1 MAYFNP
7 FRPSY
12 IRNPY
17 AALARLRAEEPVHYS
32 EAVEAWV
39 VTSFPES
46 ISVLQD
52 YETFSSNPVRAGSHV
67 SQSLKYVQANS
78 ALGNVERLAQLDSV
92 AHQRL
97 RGIVSKGFVPKTLEA
112 LRLDIRNQLAAL
124 ISENVGR
131 PERPL
136 DVVQRLAA
144 HIPEIVLG
152 LQLGL
157 VDEDR
162 EQVMTDTFALMQ
174 TNFSDVTIARKREA
188 RAARDRM
195 LQFLESAQNDGRVES
210 TSVLGLIATKTSD
223 SEDLSIEELLAL
235 VVDLAQ
241 AGSATTAET
250 IANGVLLLAT
260 QPSIQHSLRSD
271 PDRIP
276 AAISELLRFEPP
288 QQVLVRWATKDT
300 VLGAQAIHEN
310 EAILILVGGA
320 NRDPAIY
327 SDPEEFQLG
336 RFDSGGGEPPSIA
349 FGRGPHYCIG
359 APLAMLTLEEFFKE
373 FLISTKSFALAD
385 EISEATLPRSD
396 DWFSRGPMQLPIVV
410 DA

>member
-1 MAYFNP
+1 M
-7 FRPSY
+7 
-12 IRNPY
+12 
-17 AALARLRAEEPVHYS
+17 
-32 EAVEAWV
+32 

-162 EQVMTDTFALMQ
+162 EQVMTDTYAIMKNNFICSLSFFNLSKTISILFNVIGQ
-174 TNFSDVTIARKREA
+174 TSGQCVNPKKIAVK
-188 RAARDRM
+188 
-195 LQFLESAQNDGRVES
+195 
-210 TSVLGLIATKTSD
+210 GL
-223 SEDLSIEELLAL
+223 
-235 VVDLAQ
+235 
-241 AGSATTAET
+241 
-250 IANGVLLLAT
+250 
-260 QPSIQHSLRSD
+260 SL
-271 PDRIP
+271 
-276 AAISELLRFEPP
+276 
-288 QQVLVRWATKDT
+288 
-300 VLGAQAIHEN
+300 IH
-310 EAILILVGGA
+310 I
-320 NRDPAIY
+320 
-327 SDPEEFQLG
+327 
-336 RFDSGGGEPPSIA
+336 
-349 FGRGPHYCIG
+349 
-359 APLAMLTLEEFFKE
+359 
-373 FLISTKSFALAD
+373 
-385 EISEATLPRSD
+385 
-396 DWFSRGPMQLPIVV
+396 
-410 DA
+410 

>member
-97 RGIVSKGFVPKTLEA
+97 RSIVSKGFVPKTLEA

-124 ISENVGR
+124 VSENI
-131 PERPL
+131 ERSGQQL
-136 DVVQRLAA
+136 DVVQGLATR
-144 HIPEIVLG
+144 IPEIVLG

-157 VDEDR
+157 SDADR
-162 EQVMTDTFALMQ
+162 EQVMADTFALMQ

-195 LQFLESAQNDGRVES
+195 LEFLESAESGGQVEP
-210 TSVLGLIATKTSD
+210 TSVLGLIAAKTND
-223 SEDLSIEELLAL
+223 NENLNIQELLAL

-250 IANGVLLLAT
+250 IANGILLLGT
-260 QPSIQHSLRSD
+260 QPSLQHSLRSN

-288 QQVLVRWATKDT
+288 QQVLVRWATTDC
-300 VLGAQAIHEN
+300 VLGSQEIRENQAV
-310 EAILILVGGA
+310 LILVGGA
-320 NRDPAIY
+320 NRDPGIY
-327 SDPEEFQLG
+327 PDPDVFEIN
-336 RFDSGGGEPPSIA
+336 RFDSDDGQPLSIA

-359 APLAMLTLEEFFKE
+359 APLATLTLEEFFKE
-373 FLISTKSFALAD
+373 FLVSTKSFALAD
-385 EISEATLPRSD
+385 DLTAATVPRSD
-396 DWFSRGPMQLPIVV
+396 DWFSRGPLQLPIVV

>member
-1 MAYFNP
+1 M
-7 FRPSY
+7 
-12 IRNPY
+12 
-17 AALARLRAEEPVHYS
+17 
-32 EAVEAWV
+32 
-39 VTSFPES
+39 
-46 ISVLQD
+46 
-52 YETFSSNPVRAGSHV
+52 

-97 RGIVSKGFVPKTLEA
+97 RSIVSKGFVPKTLEA
-112 LRLDIRNQLAAL
+112 LRLDIRGQLTAL
-124 ISENVGR
+124 IAENI
-131 PERPL
+131 ERSGQQL
-136 DVVQRLAA
+136 DVVQGLATR
-144 HIPEIVLG
+144 IPEIVLG

-157 VDEDR
+157 SDADR
-162 EQVMTDTFALMQ
+162 EQVMADTFALMQ

-188 RAARDRM
+188 RAARGRM

-210 TSVLGLIATKTSD
+210 TSVLGLIAARTSD

-250 IANGVLLLAT
+250 VANGVLLLAT

-300 VLGAQAIHEN
+300 VLGAQAIQEN

-336 RFDSGGGEPPSIA
+336 RFDSGANEPPSIA

-373 FLISTKSFALAD
+373 FLSSTKSFALAD
-385 EISEATLPRSD
+385 EISDATLPRSD